1 MNVKRPMDGV
11 DSLGMNQALSLGMAK
26 LGMNWEVVIVQ
37 SLVSS
42 FVYLVII
49 TSCFICC
56 LYMSD
61 LTSLTLS
68 LSHSFF
74 SDNPAAGIDAWEL
87 GGCPE
92 TVTTVFPN
100 EDYDAGSIV
109 SKDGI
114 VYECMA
120 YVSNCCMLSSS

>member
-11 DSLGMNQALSLGMAK
+11 DRLGMNQALSLGMAK

-42 FVYLVII
+42 FVYLVFI
-49 TSCFICC
+49 TGCFVCC
-56 LYMSD
+56 FYVSD
-61 LTSLTLS
+61 LKSLS
-68 LSHSFF
+68 LSFHSL